1 MQPRRL
7 QLPFGSSCCCC
18 CFCCCCCCTCRGQ
31 NANEPLATLSRCPL
45 FPFPSP
51 PSLHSMPLLT
61 LDIGWG
67 PCRDS
72 GRSLL
77 LDASFTFVRWGKG
90 KPGDKGRVWGEQG
103 QWSVVARD
111 PHGMVNLRCQSL
123 KLLRSIFVIR
133 LTSILFSYLTL
144 P

>member
-1 MQPRRL
+1 MAAAAAAFVAVAVAVAVVALAEAKTLTSLWPRSL
-7 QLPFGSSCCCC
+7 SLLADIPLYLLP
-18 CFCCCCCCTCRGQ
+18 
-31 NANEPLATLSRCPL
+31 CPW
-45 FPFPSP
+45 
-51 PSLHSMPLLT
+51 LT
-61 LDIGWG
+61 QHAAIDSAMVRG

-77 LDASFTFVRWGKG
+77 LDASFTFAARQRSRRVGSGARGA
-90 KPGDKGRVWGEQG
+90 GR
-103 QWSVVARD
+103 WSVVARD